1 MPLGHD
7 ARQNHLLQDLPAAD
21 RAVIVPALELVPMR
35 RGDLIYEPGMPLRH
49 AYFPTTSVVSLH
61 YVTEAGESA
70 ETAGVG
76 HEGVVGVSLFMG
88 GQSTTG
94 SAVVQIG
101 GHAYR
106 ISREALTRALAA
118 TRELKP
124 ALLRYAQALITQVAQ
139 TAACYRHHNVEQQL
153 SRWLLTAA
161 DRVPGA
167 ELVMTQ
173 ELVACL
179 LGVRRESITAA
190 SATLQRAGHILC
202 RRGHMQVT
210 NTEGLQA
217 HACECYAVVKTELQR
232 LRSMHVERPPGFGAA
247 AEPA

>member
-7 ARQNHLLQDLPAAD
+7 PRQNHLLQDLPAGELA
-21 RAVIVPALELVPMR
+21 AIVPALELVLMR
-35 RGDLIYEPGMPLRH
+35 RGDLIYEPGKPLRH

-61 YVTEAGESA
+61 YVTEAGETA

-88 GQSTTG
+88 GTSTTG

-106 ISREALTRALAA
+106 ISREALSQALAA
-118 TRELKP
+118 TRELQP

-139 TAACYRHHNVEQQL
+139 TAACYRHHSIEQQL

-190 SATLQRAGHILC
+190 SAALQRAGHIHC
-202 RRGHMQVT
+202 RRGHIQVT

-217 HACECYAVVKTELQR
+217 RACECYGVVKTELRR
-232 LRSMHVERPPGFGAA
+232 LRSMQGERPPGFSAA
-247 AEPA
+247 AEAA